1 MTVCVCVCVCVCIHM
16 WKCVTDH
23 VIVFFTLVAVLCFS
37 TLCGCSYVPKVL
49 VRLHSVAVCCV
60 CKCTVIGKF
69 AYCSQL
75 QQDSYMKILLFLSLP
90 RHSICALLVCQM

>member
-1 MTVCVCVCVCVCIHM
+1 MWWCVN
-16 WKCVTDH
+16 DH

-49 VRLHSVAVCCV
+49 VRLHSVGVCCV

-75 QQDSYMKILLFLSLP
+75 QQDSDMKILLFLSLP
-90 RHSICALLVCQM
+90 KTFHMCSSCLSDVVEF